1 MTIGSSQQ
9 MRIREVPVRERL
21 REPARPTV
29 CYALLVIVLNRGS
42 RRSSRDTTSQT
53 IAGRLQRQDYGL
65 KRFGQQIVHWREVI
79 SA

>member
-9 MRIREVPVRERL
+9 MRIREVPVRL